1 MCLYEPRQMMIHK
14 LSVMILPYLTS
25 HITDPNFQTAQRN
38 YQIFKHIFMLTTI
51 FTFRGRVGVLL
62 WIKTPH
68 PKQADAKIQE
78 NSGLFF
84 LWKEMGKQE
93 RVPKRLTWGI
103 KNSEVNHKE
112 VSEHLF
118 YWFIQFPI
126 TAKYFMRERQL
137 LKKFL
142 TWSYVLFFLS
152 TGVYSK

>member
-1 MCLYEPRQMMIHK
+1 MIHK

-25 HITDPNFQTAQRN
+25 CITDPNFQTAQRN
-38 YQIFKHIFMLTTI
+38 YQMFKPIFMLATI

-68 PKQADAKIQE
+68 PKQVDTKIQE

-84 LWKEMGKQE
+84 VKRNGKRGQTD

-103 KNSEVNHKE
+103 KNNRENHKE
-112 VSEHLF
+112 VFLHLF

-142 TWSYVLFFLS
+142 TWSYVLFFWVLES
-152 TGVYSK
+152 IVNKT

>member
-1 MCLYEPRQMMIHK
+1 MSRDKWWYINSQWWY
-14 LSVMILPYLTS
+14 YLTS

-38 YQIFKHIFMLTTI
+38 YQMFKPIFMLTTI

-62 WIKTPH
+62 WIKTPN
-68 PKQADAKIQE
+68 PKQADTKIQE

-84 LWKEMGKQE
+84 CVWKETGNRKD
-93 RVPKRLTWGI
+93 RVPKRLTRGI
-103 KNSEVNHKE
+103 KNNKENHEE
-112 VSEHLF
+112 VSLHLF

-142 TWSYVLFFLS
+142 TWSNFLFFLS